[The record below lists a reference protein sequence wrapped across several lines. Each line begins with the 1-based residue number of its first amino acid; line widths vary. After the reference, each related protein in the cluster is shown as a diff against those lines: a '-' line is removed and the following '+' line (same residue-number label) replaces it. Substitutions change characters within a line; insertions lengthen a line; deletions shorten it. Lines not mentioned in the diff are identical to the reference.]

1 MAGVARVAAVVVAV
15 FAAILAPGVPA
26 GAAKDDRPVAERRA
40 DAAAKLKTAEATDAE
55 LDDALAVLSTA
66 EKSAATKA
74 LAATRAARQ
83 ADEDAK
89 AAEERLATTSRVITE
104 RAITAYAH
112 GGFRIELGKDPVTA
126 SRRIAL
132 SRIIDARVVDA
143 LDEHRAAKSD
153 LDKRR
158 KNALAAAR
166 NATSALENATSSKR
180 RADKARDDVQ
190 SRIGDLEEEI
200 RLLDAEDAQI
210 RRIIMSSASASASG
224 VPSGS
229 SATGYAW
236 PLNGRTT
243 SEFGPRWGRMHKG
256 LDIAA
261 PMGTPIKASKSGTV
275 IHAGWQGGYGN
286 LTIIDHGGGYA
297 TAYGH
302 QSRLGAQRGATVK
315 QGEVIGYVGST
326 GHSTGPHCHFE
337 VRVNGVQ
344 QNPRRYLP

>member
-1 MAGVARVAAVVVAV
+1 VVLFAL
-15 FAAILAPGVPA
+15 AAILGTGAPS
-26 GAAKDDRPVAERRA
+26 GAAKDDRTVAERRA
-40 DAAAKLKTAEATDAE
+40 DAAAKLKAAEATDAE
-55 LDDALAVLSTA
+55 LEEAAALLSQA
-66 EKSAATKA
+66 EKAASTKA
-74 LAATRAARQ
+74 QAATRAAHQ
-83 ADEDAK
+83 AEEDAK
-89 AAEERLATTSRVITE
+89 AAEDRLAATSRVITD
-104 RAITAYAH
+104 RAITAYSH
-112 GGFRIELGKDPVTA
+112 GGFRIELGSDPITA

-143 LDEHRAAKSD
+143 LDEHRAARSD
-153 LDKRR
+153 LERRR
-158 KNALAAAR
+158 K
-166 NATSALENATSSKR
+166 SALNAAKTAATALDNVTASR
-180 RADKARDDVQ
+180 ERAGKARDDVQ
-190 SRIGDLEEEI
+190 RRISGLEAEI
-200 RLLDAEDAQI
+200 SALDAEEANV
-210 RRIIMSSASASASG
+210 RRIIASAPPSASVAAA
-224 VPSGS
+224 PSGS
-229 SATGYAW
+229 SGSGYAW

-261 PMGTPIKASKSGTV
+261 PSGTPIKASKAGTV

-302 QSRLGAQRGATVK
+302 QSRLGSPRGATVR